1 LGGCQKANGE
11 EAMMEGIKLPEPQR
25 SDWFIEKLGKSQQK
39 VMSLTVENR
48 ALKKKL
54 EKRDERADALASLV
68 MDVVIDLRGNVLKS
82 AIQERIAKVMRRL
95 DADG

>member
-1 LGGCQKANGE
+1 MNEQT
-11 EAMMEGIKLPEPQR
+11 KLPPGREPLT
-25 SDWFIEKLGKSQQK
+25 SDWFAEQLGASQQK
-39 VMSLTVENR
+39 VMGLTVENR

-82 AIQERIAKVMRRL
+82 AIQERIAKVMRKL
-95 DADG
+95 DEEME